1 MGILTIIGLLAGLY
15 VYSRI
20 VKGWSW
26 YGKLVV
32 AMILAA
38 AASCYSVLSWFGGG
52 IARGRVGGG
61 GGLGGADVYVVLH
74 DIDDEFCV
82 AAGDGRDRDVDEV
95 GESVVAEER
104 EGGAGTGDEATTSL
118 VAAGGG
124 IVVRL
129 GNVQCTVRST
139 RARSGGADGA
149 SQDTFPHRFA
159 LRPAR
164 RRDQERAFP
173 EGNRT
178 THQ

>member
-1 MGILTIIGLLAGLY
+1 ME
-15 VYSRI
+15 
-20 VKGWSW
+20 
-26 YGKLVV
+26 LVWED
-32 AMILAA
+32 
-38 AASCYSVLSWFGGG
+38 CCGGDY
-52 IARGRVGGG
+52 GGG
-61 GGLGGADVYVVLH
+61 GELLQCVELVRWGHYVQHDAAGLGGADVYVVLH

-82 AAGDGRDRDVDEV
+82 AAGDGRDRDVNEV

-149 SQDTFPHRFA
+149 SQETFPHRFA
-159 LRPAR
+159 LRPAC

-173 EGNRT
+173 RGNRT